1 MTAETLKNK
10 FEIKELELNS
20 LLEITQAINNNLPES
35 SLYKIYH
42 FTLRANHN
50 IKKLALYVLDD
61 QWECKAFHGTVHNY
75 NNITLDQKFLS
86 VKEISYLENGDT
98 SKPFAEF
105 DILIPIVH
113 KDTIL
118 AFVFIDGMKGEDGQ
132 PHEDFTF
139 LQALSNIILV
149 AIENKKLARKE
160 LRQEA
165 LRREMEIAS
174 NVQKYLFPENL
185 PNGRRLKVEASYL
198 PHHTVGGDYYDYIP
212 INRNQFLIC
221 IADVSGKGIPAAILM
236 SNFQASLR
244 TLLRQTPNITTI
256 VEELNYLILENAKGE
271 NFITF
276 FGAIYD
282 HTLKTMVYV
291 NAGHNPPIL
300 IDKKQG
306 ILLLDQGTTIL
317 GSFKTLPF
325 LNEGFLTDLEDF
337 LFFSYTDGLTETL
350 NEQGDEYG
358 VDRLKELLIKEK
370 NGELKDLHQ
379 QVIADLDDFRKE
391 NSYSDDIT
399 LLSCKVNP

>member
-1 MTAETLKNK
+1 MAPETLKNK

-61 QWECKAFHGTVHNY
+61 QWECKAFHGTIHNY
-75 NNITLDQKFLS
+75 NNIELDKKFLT
-86 VKEISYLENGDT
+86 VKEINYLENDDT
-98 SKPFAEF
+98 SIPFGEF
-105 DILIPIVH
+105 DVFIPIVH
-113 KDTIL
+113 KDRIL
-118 AFVFIDGMKGEDGQ
+118 AFVFIDGMKREDGR

-160 LRQEA
+160 LKQEA

-244 TLLRQTPNITTI
+244 TLIRQTPNIIAI

-291 NAGHNPPIL
+291 NAGHNPPI
-300 IDKKQG
+300 IVDKKNG
-306 ILLLDQGTTIL
+306 LMLLDQGTTIL

-350 NEQGDEYG
+350 NEQGEEFG
-358 VDRLKELLIKEK
+358 VERLKELLMEEK
-370 NGELKDLHQ
+370 DSELKDLHQ
-379 QVIADLDDFRKE
+379 RVFASLDRFRGN

-399 LLSCKVNP
+399 LLSCKIST

>member
-1 MTAETLKNK
+1 M
-10 FEIKELELNS
+10 
-20 LLEITQAINNNLPES
+20 
-35 SLYKIYH
+35 
-42 FTLRANHN
+42 
-50 IKKLALYVLDD
+50 
-61 QWECKAFHGTVHNY
+61 
-75 NNITLDQKFLS
+75 
-86 VKEISYLENGDT
+86 
-98 SKPFAEF
+98 
-105 DILIPIVH
+105 
-113 KDTIL
+113 
-118 AFVFIDGMKGEDGQ
+118 
-132 PHEDFTF
+132 
-139 LQALSNIILV
+139 
-149 AIENKKLARKE
+149 
-160 LRQEA
+160 
-165 LRREMEIAS
+165 
-174 NVQKYLFPENL
+174 FPENL

-256 VEELNYLILENAKGE
+256 VEELNYQILENAKGE

-300 IDKKQG
+300 VDKKNG
-306 ILLLDQGTTIL
+306 LMLLDQGTTIL

-350 NEQGDEYG
+350 NEQGEEFG
-358 VDRLKELLIKEK
+358 VERLKELLMNEKESD
-370 NGELKDLHQ
+370 LKDLHQ
-379 QVIADLDDFRKE
+379 HVFASLDSFRGKI
-391 NSYSDDIT
+391 SYSDDIT
-399 LLSCKVNP
+399 LLSCKVST